1 MQLLRAL
8 GSLSGPLYLLM
19 GGLTYS
25 LGAGIAKYLGYQLQ
39 ARVYTSGL
47 VIAVLLQASMGWLA
61 EAFRPLE
68 ERLPQ
73 EQAVGDRVLVRRA
86 ALFAA
91 FAALAAVAVLAFSIL
106 MFDANA
112 SLAAY
117 CLGLSTLLILGY
129 STPPMQAARRGTGK
143 LLIAAQIGYLAPT
156 LGFLLEAGSM
166 HRLLNWCTVSLTVLL
181 VATLL
186 ALELP
191 SYADDLRRERSTML
205 TRLGWQRGLQLHHGL
220 VLTAYALL
228 GLSVL
233 SGFSFSVIGPAFLTL
248 PFALLQIFIL
258 QGIAT
263 RREAHLEFVAR
274 QCRGRVCFDGVLPD
288 LEFLAAIDGRVP

>member
-1 MQLLRAL
+1 MRN
-8 GSLSGPLYLLM
+8 GSRRSKPSGTAY
-19 GGLTYS
+19 
-25 LGAGIAKYLGYQLQ
+25 
-39 ARVYTSGL
+39 
-47 VIAVLLQASMGWLA
+47 W
-61 EAFRPLE
+61 F
-68 ERLPQ
+68 
-73 EQAVGDRVLVRRA
+73 RRA
-86 ALFAA
+86 ALYAA

-248 PFALLQIFIL
+248 PFALFQIFIL
-258 QGIAT
+258 QGIA
-263 RREAHLEFVAR
+263 RGARPIWNLLRVNAVA
-274 QCRGRVCFDGVLPD
+274 VFALTAY
-288 LEFLAAIDGRVP
+288 FLTLSFWLR